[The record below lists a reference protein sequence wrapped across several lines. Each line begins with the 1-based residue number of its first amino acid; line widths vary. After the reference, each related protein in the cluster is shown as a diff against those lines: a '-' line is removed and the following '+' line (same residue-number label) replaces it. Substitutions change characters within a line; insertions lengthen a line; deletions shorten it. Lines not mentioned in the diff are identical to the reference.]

1 MCGCLL
7 QADDI
12 VLLSPSYFGISI
24 AGEHLLAFWNQW
36 DIKYNALE
44 SQFVTFG
51 GNNP

>member
-7 QADDI
+7 HADDI
-12 VLLSPSYFGISI
+12 VLLSPSYS
-24 AGEHLLAFWNQW
+24 GEHLLAFWNQW